1 MLNAFQEFANLT
13 TSIPFSAIE
22 ITRFIE
28 RAVAIK
34 SHFVTQDPFDKGV
47 RKALNF
53 GHTMGHAIESYY
65 LSTST
70 PLLHGEAVAM
80 GMIAESFI
88 FQRENL

>member
-1 MLNAFQEFANLT
+1 
-13 TSIPFSAIE
+13 
-22 ITRFIE
+22 
-28 RAVAIK
+28 VAIK

-53 GHTMGHAIESYY
+53 GHTIGHAIESYY

-80 GMIAESFI
+80 GMIAEYISFCKGKI
-88 FQRENL
+88 SENDLNSYCSFNSQSNNAFTYFFGSA